1 MMKLVPEKTA
11 LLVIDVQWDYWKLK
25 LPQVPPASLLF
36 KLKTLIHFCRSRKV
50 KVVYIKHISHN
61 TRSMFFQEG
70 TEGTEIMEEIKP
82 LVEETVIT
90 KHTPGSFFNTN
101 LNDILR
107 EAGIENLILTG
118 MRTEHCCDTTTRE
131 AHALGYR
138 NYFISDCTATFD
150 IVEKNGEVIPREEI
164 QKMTQAVLNN
174 GFATVLSADEIME
187 LF

>member
-1 MMKLVPEKTA
+1 MMKLVPENTA

-36 KLKTLIHFCRSRKV
+36 KLKTLIHFCRSRKI
-50 KVVYIKHISHN
+50 KVVYIKHISHSS
-61 TRSMFFQEG
+61 RSIFFQEE
-70 TEGTEIMEEIKP
+70 TEGAEIMEEIKP
-82 LVEETVIT
+82 LEEETVIT
-90 KHTPGSFFNTN
+90 KHTPGAFFNTN
-101 LNDILR
+101 LHEMLR
-107 EAGIENLILTG
+107 EKEIENLILTG

-150 IVEKNGEVIPREEI
+150 IVEKNGDVIPREEI
-164 QKMTQAVLNN
+164 QRMTQSILDN
-174 GFATVLSADEIME
+174 GFATVMNSEALME